1 MSEIVMLQGPE
12 SQAVLQM
19 VVQNQAPAIMSY
31 LSKDKWHVAKITMKD
46 LRANRLYVENCH
58 PAGKPHPI
66 NIRLEQPVG
75 VNFKHAYGKFVF
87 DTTVVGL
94 EPSSDPEAGGTIV
107 LAAPQRIG
115 VIQRRSYFRVNVP
128 ASLRVNVV
136 LWHRTGNRTS
146 EDRAHAYCEGRLMD
160 ISAGGAQVVVPLKHG
175 AGSSLAGYD
184 PSSGSPTSNA
194 APTDPLQAGMG
205 TAPAG
210 SGAPNGVGAPRTGA
224 AGMADFRKGQFLGVR
239 FTPMPYEAP
248 LMFNVQIRNVLPTA
262 DHAGLCLGLQ
272 IVGLE
277 ASEDGRQTLSR
288 LAQVVER
295 YHQINQSEG
304 RVPQTTVVQAEATVF
319 RVPCEAQ

>member
-31 LSKDKWHVAKITMKD
+31 LSKDKWHVAKVIMKD

-58 PAGKPHPI
+58 TPGKPHPI
-66 NIRLEQPVG
+66 NIRMDQPVG

-87 DTTVVGL
+87 DTTVVNL
-94 EPSSDPEAGGTIV
+94 EPSCDPEAGGTIV
-107 LAAPQRIG
+107 LATPQCLG
-115 VIQRRSYFRVNVP
+115 VVQRRSYFRVNVP

-136 LWHRTGNRTS
+136 LWHRAGNRTS
-146 EDRAHAYCEGRLMD
+146 EDRTHAYCEGRLMD

-175 AGSSLAGYD
+175 FGGGPAGHDSGSS
-184 PSSGSPTSNA
+184 SPTPNTVPVDPPQPVVGRVQS
-194 APTDPLQAGMG
+194 APDTANGPTAPRAG
-205 TAPAG
+205 TA
-210 SGAPNGVGAPRTGA
+210 GA
-224 AGMADFRKGQFLGVR
+224 ADFRKGQFLGVR
-239 FTPMPYEAP
+239 FTPMPYEIP
-248 LMFNVQIRNVLPTA
+248 LMFNAQVRNVLPTA

-277 ASEDGRQTLSR
+277 ASEEGRQTLSR
-288 LAQVVER
+288 LANVVER

-304 RVPQTTVVQAEATVF
+304 RIPQTTVQAEATLF
-319 RVPCEAQ
+319 HVPCKTQ

>member
-12 SQAVLQM
+12 SQAVLQI
-19 VVQNQAPAIMSY
+19 VVQSQAPAIMSY
-31 LSKDKWHVAKITMKD
+31 LSKDKWHVAKVVMKD
-46 LRANRLYVENCH
+46 LRADRLYVENCH
-58 PAGKPHPI
+58 AAGRPHPI

-94 EPSSDPEAGGTIV
+94 EPSADPEAGGTIV
-107 LAAPQRIG
+107 LAAPQCVG
-115 VIQRRSYFRVNVP
+115 VVQRRSYFRVNVP

-136 LWHRTGNRTS
+136 LWHRTGHRAAEERT
-146 EDRAHAYCEGRLMD
+146 HAYCEGRLID

-175 AGSSLAGYD
+175 AAGSPAGLDTGAGSPAANALLAGAL
-184 PSSGSPTSNA
+184 PP
-194 APTDPLQAGMG
+194 MVG
-205 TAPAG
+205 TAQSVPGAPAG
-210 SGAPNGVGAPRTGA
+210 MTAPRAGA
-224 AGMADFRKGQFLGVR
+224 AGGADFRKGQFLGVR
-239 FTPMPYEAP
+239 FTPMPYEIP

-304 RVPQTTVVQAEATVF
+304 RIPQTTIQAQATLF
-319 RVPCEAQ
+319 RAPCEAE